1 MRWAMQAMGRE
12 QESSMPFPV
21 SGASLRNLNPLVFL
35 ACSRHAELA
44 LEAGGRGESEMWERG
59 LESKF
64 SSFLFR
70 FGLELIFLLFFSHFF
85 LEVLRTTATL
95 ESLPLTEPH
104 PLLFALSSLCSIPL

>member
-1 MRWAMQAMGRE
+1 
-12 QESSMPFPV
+12 
-21 SGASLRNLNPLVFL
+21 
-35 ACSRHAELA
+35 
-44 LEAGGRGESEMWERG
+44 MWERG

-104 PLLFALSSLCSIPL
+104 PLLFALSSLCSIHL